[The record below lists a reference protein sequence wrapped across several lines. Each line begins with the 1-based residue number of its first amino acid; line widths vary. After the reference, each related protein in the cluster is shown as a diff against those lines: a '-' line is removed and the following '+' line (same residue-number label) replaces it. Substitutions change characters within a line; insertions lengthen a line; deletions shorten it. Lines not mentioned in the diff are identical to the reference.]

1 MDVDVTRKSFL
12 VVDGNNIIHAWSD
25 LLTLHRK
32 RKGKAHSQL
41 VRILESY
48 QDFSDE
54 RVVLVFDG
62 RGNRITEER
71 NPDSVQV
78 IYSSSG
84 MTADAVIERLATANA
99 SRFDIVVATNDVAVQ
114 DAVAAA
120 GGRVISAEG
129 LRDLVESRDR
139 DLQRWMRSR

>member
-1 MDVDVTRKSFL
+1 MDVSRKSFL
-12 VVDGNNIIHAWSD
+12 VIDGNNIIHAWSE
-25 LLTLHRK
+25 LLTLHRE
-32 RKGKAHSQL
+32 RNGSAHARL
-41 VRILESY
+41 IKILECY

-62 RGNRITEER
+62 RGNRINEER
-71 NPDSVQV
+71 NPDSIQV

-99 SRFDIVVATNDVAVQ
+99 RKFDIVVATNDLAIQ

-120 GGRVISAEG
+120 GGRGISAEA
-129 LRDLVESRDR
+129 LRDLVESRER
-139 DLQRWMRSR
+139 DLQRWLRGR